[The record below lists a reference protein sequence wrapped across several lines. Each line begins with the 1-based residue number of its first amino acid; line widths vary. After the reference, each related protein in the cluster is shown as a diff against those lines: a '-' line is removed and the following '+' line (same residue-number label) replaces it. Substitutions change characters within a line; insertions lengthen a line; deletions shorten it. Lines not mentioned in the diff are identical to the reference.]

1 MQDLQKQVKEYRIK
15 HGLTLQEMAD
25 KCGVA
30 LQTIFNIENGRGK
43 PTCKTI
49 AKVNKVVGERNEE
62 N

>member
-1 MQDLQKQVKEYRIK
+1 MTLSEKVKKYREK
-15 HGLTLQEMAD
+15 HGLTMLELAQ

-49 AKVNKVVGERNEE
+49 AKVNKIVGDME
-62 N
+62 